1 MTWERV
7 EVKGNVPPPSTRH
20 QIMNVNDKQML
31 MIGGQ
36 DEARRSHKEIYFL
49 NTGKI
54 LQTQN
59 SLKWSI
65 LINFICI

>member
-7 EVKGNVPPPSTRH
+7 DVKGNVPPPSTRH

-49 NTGKI
+49 NTGKKSHQ
-54 LQTQN
+54 LALRQY
-59 SLKWSI
+59 
-65 LINFICI
+65 LINI